1 VGYVEQELD
10 IEGGTPVP
18 SGQQERAQAAA
29 ITPGGP
35 PEEQQPAPAER
46 VLALLGGH
54 RLSPGQRRI
63 AQYIIDHLTEAAF
76 LSITD
81 LAERVGVSQP
91 SVTRFATS
99 LGYSGYPALRE
110 ALQPIALSAVAGSP
124 ETRAEI
130 RRNELQAAVDAEIQN
145 LENLRRVLADTDRM
159 LGIGRELAFSM
170 PLTVLGLRISVS
182 LAEYFAYAARRI
194 HPDVRLVTRGG
205 SVAYDALLQSREAG
219 GTWVLAFAMP
229 RHANETLAALRAARR
244 TGLRVA
250 LITDLTL
257 GPLVDEADVTLTAG
271 TGSRLVFD
279 SYAAPGVLSAAV
291 LQAMAD
297 ADPERTQVRLE
308 GYEQVADQHDF
319 FLDD

>member
-1 VGYVEQELD
+1 M
-10 IEGGTPVP
+10 P
-18 SGQQERAQAAA
+18 SGQQARAQAAA
-29 ITPGGP
+29 ITPGRP
-35 PEEQQPAPAER
+35 SSPTEESAPAVPMDR
-46 VLALLGGH
+46 VMALFGGH
-54 RLSPGQRRI
+54 RLSPAQRRI
-63 AQYIIDHLTEAAF
+63 AQYMIDHLTEAAF

-99 LGYSGYPALRE
+99 LGYSGFPALRE
-110 ALQPIALSAVAGSP
+110 ALQPIALSAVAGTP
-124 ETRAEI
+124 DTREEI
-130 RRNELQAAVDAEIQN
+130 RRNELQAAIDAEIEN
-145 LENLRRVLADTDRM
+145 LEHLRRLVADPSQILD
-159 LGIGRELAFSM
+159 IGSELAASV

-229 RHANETLAALRAARR
+229 RHAHETLSTMRAARR
-244 TGLRVA
+244 AGLRIA

-257 GPLVDEADVTLTAG
+257 GPLVEEADVALTAG

-279 SYAAPGVLSAAV
+279 SYAAPGVLAASV

-297 ADPERTQVRLE
+297 ANPERTQLRLE
-308 GYEQVADQHDF
+308 GYEQAAEQHNF

>member
-1 VGYVEQELD
+1 M
-10 IEGGTPVP
+10 P
-18 SGQQERAQAAA
+18 SGQQARAQAAA
-29 ITPGGP
+29 ITPGRQSP
-35 PEEQQPAPAER
+35 VSEAAPTDR
-46 VLALLGGH
+46 VRALFGSQ

-63 AQYIIDHLTEAAF
+63 AQYMIDHLTEAAF

-99 LGYSGYPALRE
+99 LGYSGFPALRE
-110 ALQPIALSAVAGSP
+110 ALQPIALSAVAGAQ
-124 ETRAEI
+124 ETREQI
-130 RRNELQAAVDAEIQN
+130 RHNELQAAVDAEIAN
-145 LENLRRVLADTDRM
+145 LESLRRVFADTDRV
-159 LGIGRELAFSM
+159 LDLGRELARSM

-205 SVAYDALLQSREAG
+205 SVAYDALLQSRAAG
-219 GTWVLAFAMP
+219 GTWVLAYAMP
-229 RHANETLAALRAARR
+229 RHANETLAALRAARS

-279 SYAAPGVLSAAV
+279 SYSAPGVLSAAV

-297 ADPERTQVRLE
+297 ADPERTQARLE
-308 GYEQVADQHDF
+308 GYEQVAEQHDF
-319 FLDD
+319 FLED